1 MLRRS
6 LNLTQHSKKLYIIH
20 SFIIR
25 KEWEKNKAQKFCWKD
40 GPTAYIIGKEDR
52 QKGTAI
58 RMKTKKVLHGF
69 LTAAAAVSLILI
81 LLLSAF
87 EIAAYS
93 DFGFYQKEYEK
104 YEIQETLP
112 MEMDDIMDVTE
123 KMMSYLR
130 GDREELSVM
139 TTIDGERQD
148 FFNEQDRFHMGEV
161 RDLFLGGFALRR
173 YAAVILAA
181 AVVLLLVL
189 KADLKRILPKAYEI
203 TVGVFLALV
212 AALGIAIAV
221 NFDRCFVIFHELFF
235 DNDLWMF
242 DPATDYMIRMLPE
255 GFFFDMTLRIGG
267 FFVAFL
273 IFFELICIGLRIWMK
288 KKEN

>member
-1 MLRRS
+1 
-6 LNLTQHSKKLYIIH
+6 
-20 SFIIR
+20 
-25 KEWEKNKAQKFCWKD
+25 
-40 GPTAYIIGKEDR
+40 
-52 QKGTAI
+52 
-58 RMKTKKVLHGF
+58 MKTKKVLHGF

-148 FFNEQDRFHMGEV
+148 FFNEQDRFHM
-161 RDLFLGGFALRR
+161 
-173 YAAVILAA
+173 
-181 AVVLLLVL
+181 
-189 KADLKRILPKAYEI
+189 
-203 TVGVFLALV
+203 
-212 AALGIAIAV
+212 
-221 NFDRCFVIFHELFF
+221 
-235 DNDLWMF
+235 
-242 DPATDYMIRMLPE
+242 
-255 GFFFDMTLRIGG
+255 
-267 FFVAFL
+267 
-273 IFFELICIGLRIWMK
+273 
-288 KKEN
+288 